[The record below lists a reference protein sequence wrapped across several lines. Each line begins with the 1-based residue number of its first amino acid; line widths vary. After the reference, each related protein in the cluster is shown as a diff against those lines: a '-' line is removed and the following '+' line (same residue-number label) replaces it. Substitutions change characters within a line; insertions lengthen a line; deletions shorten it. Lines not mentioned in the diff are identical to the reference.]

1 WIAGI
6 FLLIPASSA
15 VIWPLAALYVALQ
28 GVRYWVIATLG
39 LYWTH
44 HIITLDSAPIVKRGP
59 YRWVRHPN
67 YAVTIAETLL
77 LPCVFGAWALGVIF
91 TVVWIAV
98 IRHKI
103 ELEDA
108 ALAERRSAVSA
119 RSPESRLAIVAA
131 PASRFGTGNRVAE
144 VWRLCRD

>member
-1 WIAGI
+1 VCRGDQPSGVAQRV
-6 FLLIPASSA
+6 

-28 GVRYWVIATLG
+28 GLRYWVIATLG
-39 LYWTH
+39 RYWTH

-59 YRWVRHPN
+59 YRWMRHPN

-77 LPCVFGAWALGVIF
+77 LPWVFGAWALGMIF

-98 IRHKI
+98 IRYKI

-108 ALAERRSAVSA
+108 ALAARRSS
-119 RSPESRLAIVAA
+119 LAI
-131 PASRFGTGNRVAE
+131 
-144 VWRLCRD
+144 